1 MLDAMLT
8 GAHLFERIF
17 DQLQEEERRKHE
29 QKLQELSIIADS
41 NMRDQFAAELLLDR
55 VLAPIERAQFQ
66 IQDAAKHAQ
75 YMAEAIGYHYQDHG
89 LTQEQ
94 ATKLCTQFRLLAV
107 KLTESN
113 SLQSLKLIYK
123 ATTLF
128 SDQVSVFKHREKKYS
143 IERGIRDGI
152 LNRLNTC
159 IANYE
164 NFQRRSGLFACT
176 QDKKLNTDQS
186 RKSLPL
192 EQVL

>member
-8 GAHLFERIF
+8 GVSLVEKIF

-29 QKLQELSIIADS
+29 QRLQELSIIADS

-55 VLAPIERAQFQ
+55 VLAPIEKAQFQ

-75 YMAEAIGYHYQDHG
+75 YMAESIGYHYLDHG

-94 ATKLCTQFRLLAV
+94 ATKLSTQFRLLAI

-113 SLQSLKLIYK
+113 SLQSLKLVYK

-128 SDQVSVFKHREKKYS
+128 LDQVSVFKHREQKYS
-143 IERGIRDGI
+143 IQREVRDGI
-152 LNRLNTC
+152 LNRLNAC

-164 NFQRRSGLFACT
+164 NFQRRSGLFIVT
-176 QDKKLNTDQS
+176 QDRALSVDRPQ
-186 RKSLPL
+186 KSLPSN
-192 EQVL
+192 